1 MKQEMNVVYICDEN
15 YAMPAAVS
23 IVSLR
28 DNRNAGV
35 AYCVHVVCCGVSQ
48 DSRAKLQSLSCD
60 GFSVVIHEVTLP
72 ESYSRQK
79 NARLHVSPA
88 SLFKFELGE
97 LFPEL
102 DRILYLDCDTLVG
115 GDISELFSCD
125 ISGCYAA
132 AVKDMKA
139 ELSAPTQLSRI
150 KAGHKTGYFNS
161 GVMLLDLELLRR
173 DRMNERLLQQR
184 LDGTNFFM
192 DQDAFNFCFGG
203 RVKYL
208 PFGCNYMTSVIGA
221 FSDEEIKEFYNCDI
235 AAENA
240 LVLHLCSKYKPWDH
254 SNVPFADK
262 WYGCYK
268 RSPFSTGSLLRTVLK
283 SGRDIFISRAPETP
297 RAQRSITVSLTSYPA
312 RIAAVHLAVR
322 SLLHQT
328 MKADRVILWLAREQ
342 FPRGEEDLPKEL
354 TALVGEGLTISWCE
368 DLGPHKKYF
377 YAMQQ
382 YPEDIIITA
391 DDDMEYQP
399 ELIET
404 LYRCYRAFPYAV
416 CCMRAHGIRFGADK
430 SIAPYSQWERDS
442 TRVYIPSMSLMATG
456 VGGVLYPPHCMS
468 DELFNKEQ
476 FMSLCPSADDLWLKV
491 MQVMSLTPTVIAGSM
506 PEDSQIAGTQDTA
519 LWRSNDKKSGNDRQ
533 LNAILSVY
541 NEYYG
546 ASDTL
551 ISRMEQDEPES
562 LDSAYAAE
570 RAAARIE
577 ALESRSDRLEKEIEN
592 IRASWTYRLG
602 RAVTFIP
609 RKIRG
614 LLHRPDKVRQNG
626 GNK

>member
-15 YAMPAAVS
+15 YAMPAAAS

-28 DNRNAGV
+28 DNRKNTAE
-35 AYCVHVVCCGVSQ
+35 YCVHVVCCGVSQ

-60 GFSVVIHEVTLP
+60 GFSVVMHEVTLP

-79 NARLHVSPA
+79 NTRLHVSPA

-97 LFPEL
+97 LFPDL
-102 DRILYLDCDTLVG
+102 DRILYLDCDTLVVG
-115 GDISELFSCD
+115 NISGLFSCD

-235 AAENA
+235 TAENA

-268 RSPFSTGSLLRTVLK
+268 RSPFSGSLLRTVLK
-283 SGRDIFISRAPETP
+283 SGRDIFISRPPETP
-297 RAQRSITVSLTSYPA
+297 RAGRSITVSLTSYPA

-328 MKADRVILWLAREQ
+328 MKADRVILWLAHEQ
-342 FPRGEEDLPKEL
+342 FPRGEEELPKEL

-456 VGGVLYPPHCMS
+456 VGGVLYPPHCMAN
-468 DELFNKEQ
+468 ELFNREQ
-476 FMSLCPSADDLWLKV
+476 LMSLCPSADDLWLKV

-519 LWRSNDKKSGNDRQ
+519 LWRSNDKKNGNDRQ

-546 ASDTL
+546 RSDTL
-551 ISRMEQDEPES
+551 I
-562 LDSAYAAE
+562 
-570 RAAARIE
+570 
-577 ALESRSDRLEKEIEN
+577 SRSDRLEKEIEN

-602 RAVTFIP
+602 RAATFIP
-609 RKIRG
+609 RTLRKV
-614 LLHRPDKVRQNG
+614 LHRPDKERQNG

>member
-1 MKQEMNVVYICDEN
+1 MQKINVVYICDEN
-15 YAMPAAVS
+15 YAMPASVS

-28 DNRNAGV
+28 DNRGNA
-35 AYCVHVVCCGVSQ
+35 AEYCVHVICCGVSQ
-48 DSRAKLQSLSCD
+48 DSRAKLQSLSCN
-60 GFSVVIHEVTLP
+60 GFSVFIHEVTLP

-79 NARLHVSPA
+79 IERLHVSPA

-102 DRILYLDCDTLVG
+102 DRILYLDCDTLVQ
-115 GDISELFSCD
+115 GDISGLFSCD

-150 KAGHKTGYFNS
+150 KAEHKTGYFNS
-161 GVMLLDLELLRR
+161 GVMLLNLELLRR
-173 DRMNERLLQQR
+173 DKMNERLLQQR

-203 RVKYL
+203 RVKYQ

-221 FSDEEIKEFYNCDI
+221 FSDEEIKAFYNCDI
-235 AAENA
+235 TAENA
-240 LVLHLCSKYKPWDH
+240 SVLHLCSKYKPWDY
-254 SNVPFADK
+254 SNIPFADK
-262 WYGCYK
+262 WYDYYK
-268 RSPFSTGSLLRTVLK
+268 RSPFSGSLLRTVLK
-283 SGRDIFISRAPETP
+283 SGRDIFISRAPETA
-297 RAQRSITVSLTSYPA
+297 RAERSITVSLTSYPA
-312 RIAAVHLAVR
+312 RIASVHLAAR

-342 FPRGEEDLPKEL
+342 FPRGEEELPDEL

-382 YPEDIIITA
+382 YPGDIIITA

-399 ELIET
+399 EFIET

-416 CCMRAHGIRFGADK
+416 CCMRAHGIRLGADK

-456 VGGVLYPPHCMS
+456 VGGVLYPPHCMAN
-468 DELFNKEQ
+468 ELFNKDQ
-476 FMSLCPSADDLWLKV
+476 ILSLCPSADDLWLKV

-506 PEDSQIAGTQDTA
+506 PQDAQIDGTQNTA
-519 LWRSNDKKSGNDRQ
+519 LWRSNDKKNGNDHQ
-533 LNAILSVY
+533 LKAILNIY

-546 ASDTL
+546 TSDTL
-551 ISRMEQDEPES
+551 ISRMEQDEPKS
-562 LDSAYAAE
+562 IDSAYAAE

-577 ALESRSDRLEKEIEN
+577 ALESRTDFLEKEIEN

-602 RAVTFIP
+602 RIVTFIP
-609 RKIRG
+609 RTLRKVLYRS
-614 LLHRPDKVRQNG
+614 DKVRQNG
-626 GNK
+626 ENK